1 MIMPL
6 AKVDPL
12 LNLAPCRQP
21 NCNNNSKRRVQ
32 GWCAMHWMRLQKG
45 SPAMDAP
52 SRNYWVPYV
61 SSRICK
67 TDGCDRLVQNSGYC
81 GRHYKALRKSGSLE
95 PAENKVCALDG
106 QDANRSG
113 VCNRHYDIFRSF
125 GWKGITALLVYS
137 VEGCAI
143 CGNKD
148 RQPHIDHNHLCC
160 GPTTGKGAKRRTCG
174 KCIRAALC
182 SQCNVGIGYF
192 SESVEKM
199 HQAIAY
205 LQKWEVK

>member
-12 LNLAPCRQP
+12 LNLSPCRQP
-21 NCNNNSKRRVQ
+21 NCENDSKRRVQ
-32 GWCAMHWMRLQKG
+32 GWCAMHWTRLQKG

-52 SRNYWVPYV
+52 SRNYYVPYN
-61 SSRICK
+61 SARICK
-67 TDGCDRLVQNSGYC
+67 VEECSRLVQTKGFC
-81 GRHYKALRKSGSLE
+81 GRHYAAARKANLLDQSE
-95 PAENKVCALDG
+95 TTVCPLDG
-106 QDANRSG
+106 NEANRSG
-113 VCNRHYDIFRSF
+113 VCDRHYDVHRSF
-125 GWKGITALLVYS
+125 GWKGVTALLVYS
-137 VEGCAI
+137 AEGCAI
-143 CGNKD
+143 CGNKE
-148 RQPHIDHNHLCC
+148 RRPHIDHDHLCC
-160 GPTTGKGAKRRTCG
+160 GPTIGKGAKRRTCG
-174 KCIRAALC
+174 KCVRAALC